1 VKRWLESRWYR
12 APPAPL
18 LLRPLGWLYGLIA
31 DAIATRRKARAVK
44 LPVPVIVVGNIAVGG
59 TGKTPLVLWLIEE
72 LRALGQRPGVI
83 SRGYGG
89 RAPHYPLL
97 VDATTDPRLCGDE
110 PALIARRAGVPLA
123 VAPDRLAA
131 GRLLIEQADV
141 TILIADDGLQHYRLQ
156 RDLELCVV
164 DGTRGLGNGSRLPAG
179 PLREAPS
186 RLDDVDLVV
195 INGTQRVPLDTL
207 TPRVTMKLDATE
219 ALPLAGGKPWPLDDL
234 AGSTVHAVAG
244 IGNPARFFAT
254 LRKHGLEVIE
264 HPFPDHHAYTVEDL
278 RFGHERPLLMTE
290 KDAVKCAAFAQAD
303 WWWVPVQARL
313 EPADAARVRELLLRF
328 PVKANG

>member
-1 VKRWLESRWYR
+1 MTHWLERRWYR
-12 APPAPL
+12 TAPAPL

-31 DAIATRRKARAVK
+31 DAIARRRKAQARR
-44 LPVPVIVVGNIAVGG
+44 LPRPVIVVGNIAVGG

-72 LRALGQRPGVI
+72 LRALGHRPGVI

-97 VDATTDPRLCGDE
+97 VDAATDPALCGDE
-110 PALIARRAGVPLA
+110 PALIARRTGVPLA
-123 VAPDRLAA
+123 VAPDRFAA
-131 GRLLIEQADV
+131 GQLLIERDEV

-156 RDLELCVV
+156 RDLEFCVV
-164 DGTRGLGNGSRLPAG
+164 DGTRGLGNGARLPAG
-179 PLREAPS
+179 PLREAPA

-195 INGTQRVPLDTL
+195 VNGTQRVALDTV
-207 TPRVTMKLDATE
+207 TPRVTMKLAATE

-254 LRKHGLEVIE
+254 LRSHGIEVIE
-264 HPFPDHHAYTVEDL
+264 HPFPDHHAYAAGDL
-278 RFGHERPLLMTE
+278 DFGHERPLLMTE
-290 KDAVKCAAFAQAD
+290 KDAVKCTAFAQPD
-303 WWWVPVQARL
+303 WWWVPARARL
-313 EPADAARVRELLLRF
+313 EPADAARVRELLSRF
-328 PVKANG
+328 PAR